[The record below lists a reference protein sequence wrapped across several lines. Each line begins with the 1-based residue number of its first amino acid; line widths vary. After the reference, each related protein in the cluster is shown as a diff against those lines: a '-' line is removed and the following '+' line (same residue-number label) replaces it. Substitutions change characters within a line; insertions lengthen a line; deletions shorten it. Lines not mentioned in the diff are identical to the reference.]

1 MFFFIYILFISIQ
14 VSFNVDYTFVD
25 TSYLRDFQ
33 IAIGT
38 LSTLGII
45 YAGYRTWVWSKR
57 AGRLTIDFP
66 TIANFFFFC
75 AGSLSNVFFMVS
87 FGMSFY
93 WLIFFKVRFGPCCKI
108 TCLQGF
114 ANNKGADQPARMRSL
129 ISTFVIRLLESIIP
143 RLATRGI

>member
-1 MFFFIYILFISIQ
+1 M
-14 VSFNVDYTFVD
+14 SFNVDYTFVD

-93 WLIFFKVRFGPCCKI
+93 WLIFFKVRFGPRRKI
-108 TCLQGF
+108 TCLCDLRTIKVQTSLHICSLDF
-114 ANNKGADQPARMRSL
+114 SPSFVYKSHILNRM
-129 ISTFVIRLLESIIP
+129 I
-143 RLATRGI
+143 